1 MAETETVTA
10 QQQTGTVL
18 DGKYEVMERLGGGGM
33 GEVYL
38 VRHVLLDEK
47 RVVKILR
54 ADRVS
59 DRDAQKRFLREAKFA
74 TQIKHPNVA
83 ILYDYSRLE
92 DGSFYMVWE
101 YIEGEDV
108 GTRLRSEGPFAPKLA
123 LELATQALRGL
134 NAIHAAGMIHRDVSP
149 DNLMIFTGQD
159 ERPRLKIID
168 LGLAKNLEADPD
180 LELSQDGMFM
190 GKLLYCAPEQA
201 GLHKGETLDHRTDL
215 YSFGLVLYEM
225 LTGLP
230 PWEAGTPQGAIFKRL
245 SEDPLPLS
253 DRNPG
258 VELPP
263 QLESVVLRALA
274 REREDRFPNAV
285 AFIEAVQGVARKLD
299 KSATQEVPLPRAGS
313 PGSPGP
319 AAPGAA
325 GAGGAEEGRTARELS
340 RAEKEDLLAR
350 IERAARRV
358 REGSKTVGQVEALLA
373 GGNLEDARE
382 AVRRLEAED
391 PRARS
396 LPALQELLAAAEAR
410 EAGAR
415 ADRADAGRR
424 AEAEAAFDR
433 VRRAVAEGHL
443 DEARAA
449 LKHARELVAP
459 PASEGAGEPPDE
471 RGAPAPERSTLRE
484 LEGRVA
490 ALERSAELQA
500 RVDEAEAMFER
511 YLKKKQLSLARLA
524 FETLID
530 LAPTHRKRTDFE
542 SWLGVLAEEV
552 DLERRADEALAAGR
566 AALGR
571 GDFRAARRQL
581 VQLRRSEEERA
592 PAFER
597 EVEAAERDAEKSA
610 DFDEHQERIERL
622 LRERQVADAQQ
633 EIEHLAE
640 LGAAKVTVELYRSRL
655 DEVRTSARDEAQAEV
670 FLEAFRGRVE
680 AGDFAG
686 AREMAGELQRTAP
699 GDPRPADL
707 LAEVAELERER
718 DRRRAIE
725 QGEAQV
731 ERFIAQGD
739 SGQARLALKV
749 LLQVAPGYKRRKQL
763 EKRIAKLGAR

>member
-1 MAETETVTA
+1 MTA
-10 QQQTGTVL
+10 QQQAGTVL

-38 VRHVLLDEK
+38 VRHVHLDEK

-245 SEDPLPLS
+245 SEDPLPLAG
-253 DRNPG
+253 RNPE

-263 QLESVVLRALA
+263 QLERVVLRALA

-313 PGSPGP
+313 PGSPGS

-373 GGNLEDARE
+373 GGNLDDAR
-382 AVRRLEAED
+382 
-391 PRARS
+391 ARVTTTS
-396 LPALQELLAAAEAR
+396 GTRP
-410 EAGAR
+410 
-415 ADRADAGRR
+415 
-424 AEAEAAFDR
+424 
-433 VRRAVAEGHL
+433 
-443 DEARAA
+443 
-449 LKHARELVAP
+449 
-459 PASEGAGEPPDE
+459 
-471 RGAPAPERSTLRE
+471 
-484 LEGRVA
+484 GRVSP
-490 ALERSAELQA
+490 RS
-500 RVDEAEAMFER
+500 
-511 YLKKKQLSLARLA
+511 
-524 FETLID
+524 
-530 LAPTHRKRTDFE
+530 
-542 SWLGVLAEEV
+542 
-552 DLERRADEALAAGR
+552 
-566 AALGR
+566 
-571 GDFRAARRQL
+571 
-581 VQLRRSEEERA
+581 
-592 PAFER
+592 
-597 EVEAAERDAEKSA
+597 
-610 DFDEHQERIERL
+610 
-622 LRERQVADAQQ
+622 
-633 EIEHLAE
+633 
-640 LGAAKVTVELYRSRL
+640 
-655 DEVRTSARDEAQAEV
+655 
-670 FLEAFRGRVE
+670 
-680 AGDFAG
+680 
-686 AREMAGELQRTAP
+686 
-699 GDPRPADL
+699 
-707 LAEVAELERER
+707 
-718 DRRRAIE
+718 
-725 QGEAQV
+725 
-731 ERFIAQGD
+731 
-739 SGQARLALKV
+739 
-749 LLQVAPGYKRRKQL
+749 
-763 EKRIAKLGAR
+763 